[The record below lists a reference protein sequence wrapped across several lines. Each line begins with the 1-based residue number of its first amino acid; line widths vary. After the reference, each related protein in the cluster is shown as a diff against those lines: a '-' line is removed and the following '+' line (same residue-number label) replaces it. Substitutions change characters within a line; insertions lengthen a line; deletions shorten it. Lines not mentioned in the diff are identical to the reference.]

1 MNKKLVKTVGSLAL
15 VGVIGVGA
23 TLAYLS
29 AETGTLTN
37 KFVFTQHGIQMSLD
51 EAKINDN
58 NEVTDHNERVP
69 AGQSQIY
76 DELQPGDVLPKDPTV
91 TITKGSED
99 CYVVVAVTNANGDN
113 LTTGAIGDKWVELTN
128 VENAKPN
135 TKYYRYSEKV
145 VTSDTQDNVLQDVF
159 ETVKVSNDL
168 SSETTFTDIEIKAAA
183 AQAENVEESTAIQN
197 ALDLLLK

>member
-29 AETGTLTN
+29 DQTGTLTN

-58 NEVTDHNERVP
+58 NVATDERVP
-69 AGQSQIY
+69 AGESQTY

-99 CYVVVAVTNANGDN
+99 CYVVVAVENANGDN

-135 TKYYRYSEKV
+135 IKYYRYSEKV
-145 VTSDTQDNVLQDVF
+145 VTADDKDNVLQDVF
-159 ETVKVSNDL
+159 ETVKVSDTL
-168 SSETTFTDIEIKAAA
+168 ADKTEFSDITIKAAA
-183 AQAENVEESTAIQN
+183 AQAENVEESVAIQN